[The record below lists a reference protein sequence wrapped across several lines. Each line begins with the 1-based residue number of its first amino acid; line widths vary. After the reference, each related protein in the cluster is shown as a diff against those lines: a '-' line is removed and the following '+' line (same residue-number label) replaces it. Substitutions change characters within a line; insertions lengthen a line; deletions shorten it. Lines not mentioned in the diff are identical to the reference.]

1 MTAVRIC
8 LVGVGRAGMVHARN
22 YQQNVPDAS
31 VVAVV
36 DADLGRAKKEARELG
51 VERCFANIKRALQ
64 ETEFE
69 AVCIA
74 TPTFT
79 HAEIAIVAARAGKHV
94 FCEKPMAITL
104 EEAQAM
110 IDAAQEAGVKLQIGF
125 MRRFDPS
132 FMAAR
137 EKIQEGAIG
146 EVMIVKS
153 VGRGPGLPPR
163 WACDPQTSN
172 GMLAEVNSHD
182 FDAIRWLTGS
192 EYERVYAEAGNFK
205 CPELR
210 AEFPTFYDNAVVS
223 LRMQNGVMGLLD
235 GTCPATYGYDARME
249 VLGSEGVMLIGE
261 LPYLKITTC
270 TKESGVVAPTTPS
283 WRNLFR
289 EGYIAEARHFV
300 HCILSGE
307 EPRVTGEDG
316 RRAVEI
322 VLAANRSIE
331 TGLPVTLPL
340 D

>member
-8 LVGVGRAGMVHARN
+8 LVGAGRAGMVHARN

-36 DADLGRAKKEARELG
+36 DADLGRAKMAARELG
-51 VERCFANIKRALQ
+51 VELCFANINRAIQ
-64 ETEFE
+64 EAEFE

-79 HAEIAIVAARAGKHV
+79 HAEVAIAAAQAGKHV

-104 EEAQAM
+104 EECQAM
-110 IDAAQEAGVKLQIGF
+110 IDVAQEAGVRLQIGF

-132 FMAAR
+132 FMAAKQ
-137 EKIQEGAIG
+137 KIEEGAIG

-153 VGRGPGLPPR
+153 LGRGPGLPPR

-172 GMLAEVNSHD
+172 GLLAEVNSHD
-182 FDAIRWLTGS
+182 FDSIRWLADS
-192 EYERVYAEAGNFK
+192 EYERVYAEADNFK
-205 CPELR
+205 CPDLQ
-210 AEFPTFYDNAVVS
+210 AEFPTFFDNAIVS
-223 LRMQNGVMGLLD
+223 LRMQNGVMALMD

-249 VLGSEGVMLIGE
+249 ILGSQGVMLIGD
-261 LPYLKITTC
+261 LPYLKVTTC
-270 TKESGVVAPTTPS
+270 TKESGVVVPTAPS

-300 HCILSGE
+300 HCVLSGE

-316 RRAVEI
+316 KRAVEI
-322 VLAANRSIE
+322 VLAANLSIE